1 MVSRYHDS
9 VAIKVKSR
17 GAICSPKVLG
27 ATASRTLVVMRCMVV
42 LIEPCR
48 TRNYKPR
55 DCELFF
61 SLDTAQAL
69 TAQLNRSDLRRIL
82 IEMVFCCSY

>member
-1 MVSRYHDS
+1 MSRYHDS
-9 VAIKVKSR
+9 VAIKVKFR
-17 GAICSPKVLG
+17 GAICCPRVSG

-42 LIEPCR
+42 LTETSH

-55 DCELFF
+55 DCELFL

-69 TAQLNRSDLRRIL
+69 TAQLYRPDLRRKK
-82 IEMVFCCSY
+82 CSVVATDFP